1 MSDIQIIRT
10 MEELEALDPE
20 TVTIDNEGTIESVSE
35 WLDDSGKAYP
45 YDKCFLPAAVLA
57 TGDQVRA
64 AREAMELDNG

>member
-1 MSDIQIIRT
+1 MSDFQVIT
-10 MEELEALDPE
+10 TLEELEALDQE

-45 YDKCFLPAAVLA
+45 HDKCFLPAAVLA

-64 AREAMELDNG
+64 AREAMEVINE